1 MNDLEIYYS
10 IEMRIRVQYFVLQSV
25 TNETGLY
32 LANENNTAAEDH
44 AACAAIPGIVPDA
57 ITLFLMNLYQY
68 PAIEER
74 DL

>member
-32 LANENNTAAEDH
+32 LANENNTPEEDH
-44 AACAAIPGIVPDA
+44 TASAAIPGIVPDA